1 MILLS
6 NPVNS
11 LVKPFL
17 GISLLGV
24 GICLSCSN
32 TTERIIRYAIKVLLL
47 VGVKE
52 LGLWYFLT
60 GPRTEP
66 AHTKPITMEK
76 NYERR

>member
-32 TTERIIRYAIKVLLL
+32 TTERIIRYAIKVLLFGWCKGIGI
-47 VGVKE
+47 VVFSD
-52 LGLWYFLT
+52 WS
-60 GPRTEP
+60 
-66 AHTKPITMEK
+66 
-76 NYERR
+76 